1 MLRFLVMLFFV
12 ALLLLFLNKSLQNNA
27 DHLDIPV
34 APSEQQ
40 SFYRAEI
47 KIDTISN
54 NLLVVSTNEYTND
67 VLPSKAISLSEHLDP
82 DLLEGINLGDTQIR
96 HLGEYLDPEEVY
108 NSDYSPVLISLGE
121 YLDPDDVLSS
131 AFDPEKSVNI
141 GEYIDADAYYYGTSA
156 AKPVVTK
163 KLLDKPLD
171 PNHNN

>member
-12 ALLLLFLNKSLQNNA
+12 ALLLIFLNKSLQNNA

-40 SFYRAEI
+40 GLSRAEI
-47 KIDTISN
+47 KMDSISN
-54 NLLVVSTNEYTND
+54 NLTVVPTNEHTNGE
-67 VLPSKAISLSEHLDP
+67 LPVKVISLGEALDP
-82 DLLEGINLGDTQIR
+82 DLLEGINLGDPQIR
-96 HLGEYLDPEEVY
+96 HLGEYLDPDDVY
-108 NSDYSPVLISLGE
+108 DNEYSPVLISLGE

-141 GEYIDADAYYYGTSA
+141 GEYIDADAYYYGTNA

-163 KLLDKPLD
+163 KLLGKPLD
-171 PNHNN
+171 PDYNN